1 MRVAVFVLL
10 FTVLF
15 GTLTSSAF
23 SSYDTYTYSIDGEP
37 MQSPAAYSAS
47 QLIDSPGMGL
57 LSAEGLRQATVK
69 TDGDGRQYVDDATA
83 EGGKRYLSPADI
95 TTDKD
100 GNQYIKASYRL
111 LGASDIV
118 TDEEGSVYIADTGG
132 KSGDVAYAGR
142 IVVLNKYY
150 KVTKVL
156 TDYVDENGVSQ
167 VFNEPAGVYVTDP
180 TITADGQSYIYVC
193 DTKNSRIVV
202 FDREYNYVRTIGTPS
217 TALLSDSTF
226 QPSAVAVDKYGRI
239 FVLSKN
245 CEDGVIVLSGEGDF
259 TGFIG
264 AQKVVYSVLQ
274 IIWRHFQ
281 TKEQLAQQ
289 ALTLPAVYNNLTV
302 DADGFVYVTNNKI
315 DSAKQIAAIESK
327 NADYSPVKKL
337 NSAGTEIMKRNGFFD
352 PGGEVAVS
360 TVSGTPSSIIDV
372 AVGPEGSWSLLEESK
387 ATTLKK
393 RSRIFTYDQSGN
405 LLFAF
410 GDKGDQ
416 LGNGE
421 NYIGFTYQEVD
432 GVTYMLLLDKSSE
445 DDFKITVFTPT
456 DYCDT
461 IMKALRNQNEHNYS
475 ASITY
480 WEDVLKRNNN
490 FDLAYI
496 GIGKA
501 LFNQGKY
508 EEAQEMLANAYE
520 TTYYSRA
527 FSEIRKEIVGRWL
540 VPLLILIIALVVL
553 LVKFLAWAKKKN
565 KAVSL
570 KVGKKTYGEELLY
583 LFHLNLHPFDG
594 FWDLKHEKRGSV
606 RAATTILVA
615 TILAFFY
622 QSIGRGYVFNP
633 KGEYSTI
640 FVQIIAVT
648 VPVLLWCVSNW
659 CLTTLFDGEGS
670 FKDIYIATC
679 YSLSPLPFML
689 ILSTILSNV
698 LTTSEGSIVNLL
710 VTIAYIWV
718 AMLLFFGML
727 VTHDYSLGKNF
738 LITIFTIVAMAVI
751 MFVAILFSS
760 LVIKMVTFVISI
772 VTEIGNRV

>member
-1 MRVAVFVLL
+1 MRVAVLALL

-37 MQSPAAYSAS
+37 MKSPAAYSAS
-47 QLIDSPGMGL
+47 QLIDSPTMGL
-57 LSAEGLRQATVK
+57 LGFPGLRQATVK
-69 TDGDGRQYVDDATA
+69 TEDGKLYVDDNTVT
-83 EGGKRYLSPADI
+83 GGKRYLNPADI

-100 GNQYIKASYRL
+100 GNQYIAASYRL

-132 KSGDVAYAGR
+132 KSGDVAYSGR

-150 KVTKVL
+150 KVTKIL

-180 TITADGQSYIYVC
+180 TITADGKSYIYVC
-193 DTKNSRIVV
+193 DTQYSRIVV
-202 FDREYNYVRTIGTPS
+202 FDREYNYVRTIGTPA
-217 TALLSDSTF
+217 TALLSDTTF
-226 QPSAVAVDKYGRI
+226 RPSAVAVDKYGRI

-264 AQKVVYSVLQ
+264 AQKVTYSVLQ
-274 IIWRHFQ
+274 MIWRHFQ

-302 DADGFVYVTNNKI
+302 DSDGFVYVTNNKI
-315 DSAKQIAAIESK
+315 DSSKQIDAIKSK

-337 NSAGTEIMKRNGFFD
+337 NSAGNEIMKRNGFFD
-352 PGGEVAVS
+352 PGGEVAIS
-360 TVSGTPSSIIDV
+360 TVRGQPSSIIDV

-387 ATTLKK
+387 PTSLKK

-421 NYIGFTYQEVD
+421 NYIGFTYQKVD

-445 DDFKITVFTPT
+445 DDYKITVFTPT

-501 LFNQGKY
+501 LYNQGKY
-508 EEAQEMLANAYE
+508 EEAKEMLANAYE

-527 FSEIRKEIVGRWL
+527 FSELRKDVVGRWL
-540 VPLLILIIALVVL
+540 VPLLILVIALVVL

-570 KVGKKTYGEELLY
+570 KVGRKTYGEELLY

-594 FWDLKHEKRGSV
+594 FWDLKHEQRGSV
-606 RAATTILVA
+606 RAATTILGA

-622 QSIGRGYVFNP
+622 QSVGRGYVFNP
-633 KGEYSTI
+633 KGDYSTI

-648 VPVLLWCVSNW
+648 VPVLLWSIANW

-670 FKDIYIATC
+670 FKDIYVATC

-698 LTTSEGSIVNLL
+698 LTTSEGSIVSLL
-710 VTIAYIWV
+710 VSIAYVWV
-718 AMLLFFGML
+718 ALLLFFGML

-760 LVIKMVTFVISI
+760 LVIKMVTFVMAII
-772 VTEIGNRV
+772 TEVGNRV

>member
-1 MRVAVFVLL
+1 MRVAVLALL

-37 MQSPAAYSAS
+37 MKSPAAYSAS
-47 QLIDSPGMGL
+47 QLIDSPTMGL
-57 LSAEGLRQATVK
+57 LGFPGLRQATVK
-69 TDGDGRQYVDDATA
+69 TEDGKLYVDDNTVT
-83 EGGKRYLSPADI
+83 GGKRYLNPADI

-100 GNQYIKASYRL
+100 GNQYIAASYRL

-118 TDEEGSVYIADTGG
+118 TDEEGSVYIADIGG
-132 KSGDVAYAGR
+132 KSGDVAYSGR
-142 IVVLNKYY
+142 IVVLKKYY
-150 KVTKVL
+150 KVTKIL

-180 TITADGQSYIYVC
+180 TITADGKSYIYVC
-193 DTKNSRIVV
+193 DTQNSRIVV
-202 FDREYNYVRTIGTPS
+202 FDREYNYVRTIGTPA
-217 TALLSDSTF
+217 TALLSDTTF
-226 QPSAVAVDKYGRI
+226 RPSAVAVDKYGRI

-264 AQKVVYSVLQ
+264 AQKVTYSVLQ
-274 IIWRHFQ
+274 MIWRHFQ

-302 DADGFVYVTNNKI
+302 DSDGFVYVTNNKI
-315 DSAKQIAAIESK
+315 DSSKQIDAIKSK

-337 NSAGTEIMKRNGFFD
+337 NSAGNEIMKRNGFFD
-352 PGGEVAVS
+352 PGGEVAIS
-360 TVSGTPSSIIDV
+360 TVRGQPSSIIDV

-387 ATTLKK
+387 PTSLKK

-421 NYIGFTYQEVD
+421 NYIGFTYQKVD

-445 DDFKITVFTPT
+445 DDYKITVFTPT

-501 LFNQGKY
+501 LYNQGKY
-508 EEAQEMLANAYE
+508 EEAKEMLANAYE

-527 FSEIRKEIVGRWL
+527 FSELRKDVVGRWL
-540 VPLLILIIALVVL
+540 VPLLILVIALVVL

-570 KVGKKTYGEELLY
+570 KVGRKTYGEELLY

-594 FWDLKHEKRGSV
+594 FWDLKHEQRGSV
-606 RAATTILVA
+606 RAATTILGA

-622 QSIGRGYVFNP
+622 QSVGRGYVFNP
-633 KGEYSTI
+633 KGDYSTI

-648 VPVLLWCVSNW
+648 VPVLLWSIANW

-670 FKDIYIATC
+670 FKDIYVATC

-698 LTTSEGSIVNLL
+698 LTTSEGSIVSLL
-710 VTIAYIWV
+710 VSIAYVWV
-718 AMLLFFGML
+718 ALLLFFGML

-760 LVIKMVTFVISI
+760 LVIKMVTFVMAII
-772 VTEIGNRV
+772 TEVGNRV

>member
-1 MRVAVFVLL
+1 MRVAIFVVL

-47 QLIDSPGMGL
+47 QLVDSAAMGGAAGI
-57 LSAEGLRQATVK
+57 SGLVLRNLTRGA
-69 TDGDGRQYVDDATA
+69 DGTYSYGSVTGLA
-83 EGGKRYLSPADI
+83 PADI
-95 TTDKD
+95 TTDSAGK
-100 GNQYIKASYRL
+100 QYVKENYKL
-111 LGASDIV
+111 VGATDIV
-118 TDEEGSVYIADTGG
+118 TDEEGNVYIADTGD
-132 KSGDVAYAGR
+132 SGERVDGYRAGR
-142 IVVLNKYY
+142 IVILDKYY
-150 KVTKVL
+150 KVKKVI
-156 TDYVDENGVSQ
+156 TDYVDENGVTQ

-180 TITADGQSYIYVC
+180 TITADGESYIYVC
-193 DTKNSRIVV
+193 DTKNSRIVI
-202 FDREYNYVRTIGTPS
+202 FDRECNYVRTIGTPS
-217 TALLSDSTF
+217 TALLTDLSF

-274 IIWRHFQ
+274 IIWRRFQ

-289 ALTLPAVYNNLTV
+289 VLTLPAVYNNLTV
-302 DADGFVYVTNNKI
+302 DDDGFVYVTNNKI
-315 DSAKQIAAIESK
+315 DSAKQIAALQSK

-337 NSAGTEIMKRNGFFD
+337 NSAGSEIMKRNGFFD
-352 PGGEVAVS
+352 PGGEVAIS
-360 TVSGTPSSIIDV
+360 TVKGEPSSIIDV

-387 ATTLKK
+387 PTATQK
-393 RSRIFTYDQSGN
+393 RSRIFTYDQNGN

-421 NYIGFTYQEVD
+421 NYVGFTYQEVD
-432 GVTYMLLLDKSSE
+432 GVTYMLLLDKTSE
-445 DDFKITVFTPT
+445 GYKVTVFAPT
-456 DYCDT
+456 EYCDT

-508 EEAQEMLANAYE
+508 EEAKEMLANAYE
-520 TTYYSRA
+520 TSYYSRA
-527 FSEIRKEIVGRWL
+527 FSELRKEIVGRWL
-540 VPLLILIIALVVL
+540 VPLLILVIALVVL

-615 TILAFFY
+615 TVLAFFY
-622 QSIGRGYVFNP
+622 QSVGRGYVFNP

-640 FVQIIAVT
+640 FVQIAAVT
-648 VPVLLWCVSNW
+648 VPVLLWCVANW

-670 FKDIYIATC
+670 FKDIYVATC

-698 LTTSEGSIVNLL
+698 LTTSEGSIVSLL
-710 VTIAYIWV
+710 VTIAYVWV
-718 AMLLFFGML
+718 ALLLFFGML

-738 LITIFTIVAMAVI
+738 VITIFTIVAMAVI

-760 LVIKMVTFVISI
+760 LVMKMVTFVISI